1 MGLGLGRRPAVRL
14 LSSCPTTGWRRTAIR
29 SSSFLS
35 LPTEAI
41 SQLYLTGV
49 GNRSF
54 FDARAMYY
62 LSFSGNQGQVPV
74 VAPVIDYNNVIN

>member
-1 MGLGLGRRPAVRL
+1 ML
-14 LSSCPTTGWRRTAIR
+14 LSDYYFFSDYRLAQYRDPLSA
-29 SSSFLS
+29 FLS

-54 FDARAMYY
+54 FDARAIYY
-62 LSFSGNQGQVPV
+62 LSYSGNQSQVPV
-74 VAPVIDYNNVIN
+74 IHPVID